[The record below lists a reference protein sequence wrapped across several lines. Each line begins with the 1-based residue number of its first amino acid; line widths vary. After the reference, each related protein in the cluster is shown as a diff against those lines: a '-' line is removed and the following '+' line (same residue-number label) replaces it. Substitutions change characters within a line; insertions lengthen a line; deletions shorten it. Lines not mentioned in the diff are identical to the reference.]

1 MRTLIVGSANLRH
14 IEPYL
19 RHSVRAGWDVYW
31 WVTAPGP
38 VRVDGVTML
47 DGHGGKP
54 YTSDVGKLDYFRQG
68 LRLRRA
74 VRAIA
79 PDIIHA
85 HYASSAG
92 LMAWLSG
99 YRPYAVT
106 IHGSDLM
113 ERSQTWLGRAI
124 LGRVLRGAALV
135 NPVAEHMRGLL
146 AQLRVPDERVL
157 PLPFGIDLER
167 FPYRPRADLFRNGVR
182 LVCTRSLRSPVYD
195 IPTILR
201 AVAEARRAGAQVTLS
216 LPAGGEGGEGAAGL
230 KQLAGELGIAG
241 AVQWGTGY
249 RNEEVPAIL
258 GAHDAYVSASLRD
271 GASLSLMEAMACG
284 IVPVV
289 SDIPANREWAQDGEG
304 AFLFPC
310 GDWRRLAEIIM
321 SLPGRRDGI
330 PRAVRQNRDVVEGR
344 GDRRKN
350 LEVLMGRLAET
361 ARPAGGD

>member
-1 MRTLIVGSANLRH
+1 MRTLTVGSADLVH
-14 IEPYL
+14 LEPYL
-19 RHSVRAGWDVYW
+19 RYMVRAGWDVYW
-31 WVTAPGP
+31 WVTSPGQ
-38 VRVDGVTML
+38 VRVEGVTVL
-47 DGHGGKP
+47 EGHGGKP
-54 YTSDVGKLDYFRQG
+54 YTGDFGKLDYFRQG
-68 LRLRRA
+68 VRLRRVA
-74 VRAIA
+74 RRIA

-113 ERSQTWLGRAI
+113 DRSRTWLGRAI
-124 LGRVLRGAALV
+124 LRRVFRDAALV
-135 NPVAEHMRGLL
+135 NPVAAHMKGLL
-146 AQLRVPDERVL
+146 EELGVL
-157 PLPFGIDLER
+157 PERILPLTFGIDLEK
-167 FPYRPRADLFRNGVR
+167 FPYRPRADLFRDGIR
-182 LVCTRSLRSPVYD
+182 LVCMRSLLSEVYD

-201 AVAEARRAGAQVTLS
+201 AVAAACRTGTRVTLA
-216 LPAGGEGGEGAAGL
+216 LPSRGEGAKGL
-230 KQLAGELGIAG
+230 KQLAVELGIAD

-258 GAHDAYVSASLRD
+258 GAHDVYVSASLWD

-284 IVPVV
+284 ILPVV
-289 SDIPANREWAQDGEG
+289 SDIPANREWVQDGEG

-310 GDWRRLAEIIM
+310 GDWRRLAEIIV

-330 PRAVRQNRDVVEGR
+330 LCAVRQNRDVVEGR

-350 LEVLMGRLAET
+350 MEVLMERLAAT
-361 ARPAGGD
+361 ARSAAGG

>member
-1 MRTLIVGSANLRH
+1 MRTLIVGSASLRH

-19 RHSVRAGWDVYW
+19 RYSVRAGWDVHW

-68 LRLRRA
+68 FRLRRA
-74 VRAIA
+74 ARRIA

-135 NPVAEHMRGLL
+135 NPVAAHMTGLL
-146 AQLRVPDERVL
+146 AELGVPPERTL
-157 PLPFGIDLER
+157 PLTFGIDLEK

-201 AVAEARRAGAQVTLS
+201 AVAEVCRAGAQVTLS
-216 LPAGGEGGEGAAGL
+216 LPAGGEGAAGL

-284 IVPVV
+284 IMPVV

-310 GDWRRLAEIIM
+310 GDWRRLAEVIV
-321 SLPGRRDGI
+321 SLPAARERGQRTLRH
-330 PRAVRQNRDVVEGR
+330 NRDTVEMRADR
-344 GDRRKN
+344 GKN
-350 LEVLMGRLAET
+350 MSVLMGQLA
-361 ARPAGGD
+361 AAALAAKKG